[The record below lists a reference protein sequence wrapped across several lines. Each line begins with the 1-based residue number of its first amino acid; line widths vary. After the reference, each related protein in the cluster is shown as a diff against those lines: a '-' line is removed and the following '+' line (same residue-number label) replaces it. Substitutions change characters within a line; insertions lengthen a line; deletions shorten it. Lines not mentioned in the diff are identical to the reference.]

1 MGNRHKSREFTLQ
14 LLYYLDVG
22 EAKLPQAADSFWEAL
37 TCTPDVRQFSMAL
50 VRGVVEHQR
59 EIDLVIT
66 RFSDNWTIDRMSHVD
81 RNILRM
87 AIFELLYMAEIPASV
102 TINEAVEI
110 GKRFGTEDSGAFLNG
125 ILDRIAKEN
134 LSTDT
139 IAEEAANVPPKS
151 VEAPEPQVV
160 AEPAAPLPLD
170 PETQLSENRRN
181 AINKAA
187 QDRRLGVGS
196 TVTIRQKGS
205 KTPEKPT
212 TKEGHR
218 S

>member
-87 AIFELLYMAEIPASV
+87 AIYELLYLPEIPASV

-110 GKRFGTEDSGAFLNG
+110 GKRFGTEDSGAFING

-139 IAEEAANVPPKS
+139 IATQAAQ
-151 VEAPEPQVV
+151 APEPVKAPEPV
-160 AEPAAPLPLD
+160 ATPAPEAPAPAD
-170 PETQLSENRRN
+170 PETQLHEKRRD
-181 AINKAA
+181 AINRAGRD
-187 QDRRLGVGS
+187 QRLGVGS
-196 TVTIRQKGS
+196 TVTIRQRKD
-205 KTPEKPT
+205 KTPDKPT
-212 TKEGHR
+212 PKEGHG